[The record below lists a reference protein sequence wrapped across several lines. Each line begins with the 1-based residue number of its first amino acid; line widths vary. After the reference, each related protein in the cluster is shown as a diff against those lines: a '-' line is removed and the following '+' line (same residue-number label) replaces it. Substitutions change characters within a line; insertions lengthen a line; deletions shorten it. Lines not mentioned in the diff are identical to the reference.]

1 MLEAKEIEALRFCSF
16 CPNLCRSAWPATERV
31 QTETVTPS
39 AMSLLAIAVIDKRV
53 AVDRDV
59 VAALRQT
66 AMARTCRSAC
76 PYQHDIA
83 GIVERMTSRIGT

>member
-1 MLEAKEIEALRFCSF
+1 MVEAKELEALRFCGF
-16 CPNLCRSAWPATERV
+16 CPNLCRSAWPATAHV

-39 AMSLLAIAVIDKRV
+39 AMALLAVAVIDKRV

-59 VAALRQT
+59 VAALEQT

-76 PYQHDIA
+76 PYRHDIA
-83 GIVERMTSRIGT
+83 GIVERLTARIGT